1 MGTQKFFLFHAREET
16 KKLSLIVSLPS
27 SKLTIFRVLFTKKC
41 CFVAVKKRFNFEI
54 LSEVVHC
61 FIDLFRKL
69 LIFYEI

>member
-1 MGTQKFFLFHAREET
+1 MGTQKFFLFRAREEK

-54 LSEVVHC
+54 LS
-61 FIDLFRKL
+61 
-69 LIFYEI
+69 